1 MPAPGAPVW
10 GNEQTF
16 AGAPHTTLAYT
27 KEVNGVPR
35 KVAKT
40 DKGNAYSTDEQPY
53 ASLLS

>member
-1 MPAPGAPVW
+1 MPAPGPVW

-27 KEVNGVPR
+27 KGVNGVPR
-35 KVAKT
+35 QTAKT